1 MSNASDIEIQTRH
14 PGEAELWTLMD
25 LSADYFW
32 QEDSTFACTFV
43 RHSNTHR
50 CNTHRCAHAALE
62 HLPGKTLWD
71 LGAVVA
77 GVDQSWTQH
86 LEQRRQHLPFTD
98 LICRLALHD
107 DASASLY
114 LNVGG
119 QPQFDP
125 SGGFKG
131 YHCVARDISTQV
143 QNELSLRR
151 FRAAMDM
158 SGDMIYLVD
167 SATLK
172 FIDVNDTACRNSALT
187 RAEMLTRGPADTLD
201 ESAEELSARYH
212 KLITDG
218 SISRIESSNIS
229 PRGHLVYL
237 ETYSRAVNIDGRWI
251 IIGIT
256 RDITRRKRS
265 ELAARKLQQ
274 MYSALSDTNAA
285 ILRAESPATLFQS
298 VCEAAIKGGKFNVA
312 TILVPDADQRLRAVA
327 SSGAVATLMT
337 DIRISSDAQQDEGRG
352 LAGTAFRTGKACIS
366 NDFLNDDRTQPWHE
380 LARGRGIAAA
390 AAFPLTTSKAC
401 TAVLLFYSTEKNPFD
416 DEIVGLLQ
424 SMADNVSFALE
435 NFHREEQRKTAE
447 TILRESEERFRSLTQ
462 LSSDFYWEQD
472 SDLRFT
478 KYEGKIVG
486 DSNTRAVAELIGNHL
501 WSMSSLTPGST
512 SWEQFRM
519 TLGRQERFRDFE
531 FSFRNTDEVVYHMS
545 LSGEPI
551 FDEQMRFMGYRGIAK
566 DVSERKRISD
576 HIKYLATH
584 DHLTG
589 LPNRV
594 MFTELLEQAT
604 RLAARY
610 PNRAFALFFIDL
622 DRFKLIN
629 DTYGHHTGDALLR
642 EVAQRLR
649 IPLRASDVVA
659 RLGGDEFVILLQE
672 LTDHKKIAKVAQNVL
687 NAFTQPIMIQDTECR
702 ITVSIGISIYGADAQ
717 DEETLMKHA
726 DAAMYVAKE
735 EGKDNFQFY
744 SHSLHQRT
752 QGKLDLEANLRNALN
767 RNELTLH
774 YQPKLDLRSG
784 MIAGVEV
791 LLRWQSPPLGNIA
804 PDTFIPVAEES
815 GLILPIGE
823 WVLMTACRQAAAWQ
837 EHGLLPFGISVNLS
851 ARQFNDPE
859 LLSKIGAALDHSGM
873 DARRLELEITESVIF
888 NQPHRAMQSLQKIKA
903 LGLKLALD
911 DFGTGYSSLGQLKHY
926 PIDTLKIDR
935 SLVQQIPA
943 DAEDSAVAKALISMG
958 RTLGFTVLAEGV
970 ETREQL
976 DFLRESGC
984 QQIQGYFVQRPLPAD
999 EFIRWCRDHAPQQ
1012 FLSCQQG

>member
-1 MSNASDIEIQTRH
+1 MSHASDIEIQTRH
-14 PGEAELWTLMD
+14 PGEDELWTLMD

-32 QEDSTFACTFV
+32 QEDNTYTCTFV
-43 RHSNTHR
+43 RHSSTHR
-50 CNTHRCAHAALE
+50 SGNAALE
-62 HLPGKTLWD
+62 HMLGKTLWD

-86 LEQRRQHLPFTD
+86 LEQRRKHLPFAD
-98 LICRLALHD
+98 LVCRLPLEDGICA
-107 DASASLY
+107 AQY
-114 LNVGG
+114 LNVSG
-119 QPQFDP
+119 QPQFD
-125 SGGFKG
+125 SRGEFKG
-131 YHCVARDISTQV
+131 YYCVARDISTQV

-172 FIDVNDTACRNSALT
+172 FIDVNDTACRNSGLT
-187 RAEMLTRGPADTLD
+187 RAVMLTRGPADTLS
-201 ESAEELSARYH
+201 ESAEELTARYG
-212 KLITDG
+212 KLITEG
-218 SISRIESSNIS
+218 SISRIESSNVS
-229 PRGHLVYL
+229 PQGRLVYL
-237 ETYSRAVNIDGRWI
+237 ETYSRAVNIEGRWI

-274 MYSALSDTNAA
+274 MYSALSETNAA
-285 ILRAESPATLFQS
+285 ILRAESPTTLFQS
-298 VCEAAIKGGKFNVA
+298 VCEAAINGGKFNVA

-327 SSGAVATLMT
+327 SSGAVAKLMT
-337 DIRISSDAQQDEGRG
+337 DISISSNELVAEGRG
-352 LAGTAFRTGKACIS
+352 LAGTAFRTRKACIS
-366 NDFLNDDRTQPWHE
+366 NDFLNDDRTQAWHDV
-380 LARGRGIAAA
+380 ARRTGIAAA
-390 AAFPLTTSKAC
+390 ASFPLITSKTC

-416 DEIVGLLQ
+416 EEIVGLLQ

-472 SDLRFT
+472 SQLRFT

-486 DSNTRAVAELIGNHL
+486 DSNTRAVAQLIGNHL
-501 WSMSSLTPGST
+501 WNMDSLTPAST
-512 SWEQFRM
+512 SWEQFRL
-519 TLGRQERFRDFE
+519 TLTRHERFRDFE
-531 FSFRNTDEVVYHMS
+531 FSFENADQVVYHMS

-551 FDEQMRFMGYRGIAK
+551 FDEQMQFTGYRGIAK

-610 PNRAFALFFIDL
+610 SNRAFAVFFIDL

-629 DTYGHHTGDALLR
+629 DTYGHHVGDALLR
-642 EVAQRLR
+642 EVAKRLR

-672 LTDHKKIAKVAQNVL
+672 LTDRGKIGKVAHNVL
-687 NAFTQPIMIQDTECR
+687 NAFAEPIIIQNTECR
-702 ITVSIGISIYGADAQ
+702 VTVSIGISIYGVDAL

-744 SHSLHQRT
+744 SRNIHART
-752 QGKLDLEANLRNALN
+752 QGKLDLELNLRNALKQ
-767 RNELTLH
+767 NELSLH

-784 MIAGVEV
+784 IIVGVEA
-791 LLRWQSPPLGNIA
+791 LLRWNSPRLGNIA
-804 PDTFIPVAEES
+804 PASFIPIAEES
-815 GLILPIGE
+815 GMIIAIGE
-823 WVLMTACRQAAAWQ
+823 WVLMTACQQAAAW
-837 EHGLLPFGISVNLS
+837 EAAGLLPLCISVNLS
-851 ARQFNDPE
+851 GRQFSDPE
-859 LLSKIGAALDHSGM
+859 LLTKVRTALHHSGI
-873 DARRLELEITESVIF
+873 AAHRLELEIRESLVI
-888 NQPHRAMQSLQKIKA
+888 NQPPGAMRLLGEMKA
-903 LGLKLALD
+903 MGLRVTLD

-926 PIDTLKIDR
+926 QVDTLKIDP
-935 SLVQQIPA
+935 SFIQEIPA
-943 DAEDSAVAKALISMG
+943 DEDDKAITKAIIAMG
-958 RTLGFTVLAEGV
+958 KMLGLTVVAEGV

-976 DFLRESGC
+976 DFLREQNC
-984 QQIQGYFVQRPLPAD
+984 PHIQGYFFQRPLPAN
-999 EFIRWCRDHAPQQ
+999 EFLIWIRNHDPQT
-1012 FLSCQQG
+1012 FLPVQKG